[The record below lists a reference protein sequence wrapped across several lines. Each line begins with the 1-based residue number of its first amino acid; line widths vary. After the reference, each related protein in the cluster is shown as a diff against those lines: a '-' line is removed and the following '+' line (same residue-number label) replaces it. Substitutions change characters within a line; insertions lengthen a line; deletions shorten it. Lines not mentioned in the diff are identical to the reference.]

1 MKSKFRPPEKF
12 VQIKSGPGGY
22 RNWKS
27 FGKSDLLSRP
37 PSRPPADPAGSPTL
51 RRACTHTYPP
61 FHVHAMHDRHQH
73 TQILIFWEKKLKVV
87 YSFAGIV
94 RISQIIAGSQY
105 ISQTFPENIKEI
117 WDTSRFRRRGTAAA
131 ARESDN

>member
-37 PSRPPADPAGSPTL
+37 PSRPPADPAGSPTPPPSMHPHL
-51 RRACTHTYPP
+51 PNLSTYTLYTININAPR
-61 FHVHAMHDRHQH
+61 VSSSG
-73 TQILIFWEKKLKVV
+73 KKKQNAQRWLQLDE
-87 YSFAGIV
+87 FAIPC
-94 RISQIIAGSQY
+94 SA
-105 ISQTFPENIKEI
+105 TFVN
-117 WDTSRFRRRGTAAA
+117 S
-131 ARESDN
+131 NN